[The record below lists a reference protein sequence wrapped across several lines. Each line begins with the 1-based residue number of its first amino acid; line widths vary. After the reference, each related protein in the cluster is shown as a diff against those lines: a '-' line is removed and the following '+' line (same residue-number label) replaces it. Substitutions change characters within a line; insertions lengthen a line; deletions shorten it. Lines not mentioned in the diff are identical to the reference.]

1 MASRKTAGLRT
12 VDVAR
17 RAGCSVQQVRNLER
31 DGVLPPAERGRAGY
45 RAYGEVH
52 VLSARAYRLTA
63 AAIGPAEARV
73 VLREA
78 HSGRRLPMLVDAAHA
93 RLDAQRRELR
103 LAQRAAE
110 AIAEEPIGDAQP
122 ADSMTVSELA
132 GALGVRPSTLRHWDA
147 EGVVVPRR
155 AGARGARL
163 YAPEDVRDARIA
175 HQLRLAGYRI
185 PALRDLLSA
194 LRTFRGGDV
203 TAALAARE
211 GEIDTRSW
219 ALFEAAALLFRIV
232 SPSGDDSVEIG

>member
-1 MASRKTAGLRT
+1 M
-12 VDVAR
+12 AR

-31 DGVLPPAERGRAGY
+31 DGVLPAVERGPSGY
-45 RAYGEVH
+45 RTYGAVH
-52 VLSARAYRLTA
+52 VLSARAYRLLA
-63 AAIGPAEARV
+63 AAVGPAEAKV
-73 VLREA
+73 VLRAA
-78 HSGRRLPMLVDAAHA
+78 HSGQHVPALLDAAHA

-110 AIAEEPIGDAQP
+110 AIAEEPIGDARS

-132 GALGVRPSTLRHWDA
+132 EALGVRASALRHWDA
-147 EGVVVPRR
+147 EGLVVPGR

-194 LRTFRGGDV
+194 LRAFRGGDV
-203 TAALAARE
+203 AAALAARE
-211 GEIDTRSW
+211 VELDARSW

-232 SPSGDDSVEIG
+232 APSGDDSPEIG

>member
-1 MASRKTAGLRT
+1 MARQ
-12 VDVAR
+12 
-17 RAGCSVQQVRNLER
+17 AGCSVQQVRNLER
-31 DGVLPPAERGRAGY
+31 DGVLPAAERGSSGY
-45 RAYGEVH
+45 RTYREVH
-52 VLSARAYRLTA
+52 VLSARAYRLASA
-63 AAIGPAEARV
+63 ALGPAEARV

-78 HSGRRLPMLVDAAHA
+78 HSGQRLPVLMDAAHA

-110 AIAEEPIGDAQP
+110 AIAEEPIGDAKP

-147 EGVVVPRR
+147 EGLVVPGR
-155 AGARGARL
+155 ARGARL

-185 PALRDLLSA
+185 PALRELLSA
-194 LRTFRGGDV
+194 SRTFRGGDV
-203 TAALAARE
+203 SAALAARE
-211 GEIDTRSW
+211 AEIDTRSW

-232 SPSGDDSVEIG
+232 SASGDDSVELG